1 MADNRTAEGRSKNR
15 RVEIEVVGTRSSEP
29 KAPTIPKGL
38 VPVLFGTTR
47 AKTQTNDPYTYFG
60 SVEADGPAE
69 GRLTLGRVLVR
80 VPPVRQRGDIKEPS
94 YVSFAIE
101 KMTRS
106 SVASFIGLS
115 PIAAADP
122 LTDFAFA
129 GPVEEFTPAAF
140 GKSLGQAIDRS
151 KSKSALVYV
160 HGFANSFKDAAFRAA
175 QFTYDLADEKFDV
188 VPVMFSWPSDAQGF
202 NYVAAGD
209 AVWSAGKHLAVF
221 LNQLAD
227 SAGVGVI
234 HVVAHSKGA
243 QVLTVALDELRVP
256 NLLAMN
262 GSGPSLVPKF
272 NQIILAAPDIR
283 ASDFGTVILPAVASH
298 HRVTNYVSS
307 NDAALRMSKRANA
320 GARAGDAGNG
330 LSLVDGV
337 ETIDVTEVNYRAGGH
352 SSFAESPRVIADI
365 RMQLSGSSPEARGLQ
380 RIQRRSL
387 GYWLLRDCANLPG
400 SSCATAVA
408 VP

>member
-29 KAPTIPKGL
+29 KAPTMPKGL

-140 GKSLGQAIDRS
+140 GKSL
-151 KSKSALVYV
+151 
-160 HGFANSFKDAAFRAA
+160 
-175 QFTYDLADEKFDV
+175 E
-188 VPVMFSWPSDAQGF
+188 PSSG
-202 NYVAAGD
+202 
-209 AVWSAGKHLAVF
+209 H
-221 LNQLAD
+221 
-227 SAGVGVI
+227 
-234 HVVAHSKGA
+234 
-243 QVLTVALDELRVP
+243 ELRVIERR
-256 NLLAMN
+256 
-262 GSGPSLVPKF
+262 G
-272 NQIILAAPDIR
+272 
-283 ASDFGTVILPAVASH
+283 VAH
-298 HRVTNYVSS
+298 
-307 NDAALRMSKRANA
+307 
-320 GARAGDAGNG
+320 
-330 LSLVDGV
+330 V
-337 ETIDVTEVNYRAGGH
+337 ETCKCRSA
-352 SSFAESPRVIADI
+352 SW
-365 RMQLSGSSPEARGLQ
+365 
-380 RIQRRSL
+380 RRRQ
-387 GYWLLRDCANLPG
+387 WLEP
-400 SSCATAVA
+400 S
-408 VP
+408 